1 MISSIGSSNSM
12 YSMTQMRQ
20 QMFSKIDTNGDG
32 KHDKTELAAMVAN
45 GPTGAPSV
53 DDILGS
59 FDTDGDG
66 AISESEFNA
75 GQEQNQ
81 ARGAGG
87 PPPPPMGNMSS
98 TDFIKQLFSD
108 SDTDE
113 DGVLSADELS
123 SMVTNGPAGGPS
135 ADELLSKLDTDGDG
149 SINESE
155 FIAGAPGQKAE
166 DTTGTSNTD
175 NLFSNLD
182 TNEDGVVSKAE
193 FEAAMNGITSTQSTS
208 QDDFVEK
215 LLEALQNNTTD
226 SSTSS
231 SSASSSSTYQ
241 NVSELLSAA
250 LKSYMQFSTNGFSQ
264 TNASS
269 VLGNSLFA

>member
-1 MISSIGSSNSM
+1 
-12 YSMTQMRQ
+12 MTQMRQ
-20 QMFSKIDTNGDG
+20 QMFSKIDTNGED

-53 DDILGS
+53 DDILS
-59 FDTDGDG
+59 TFDTDGDG

-75 GQEQNQ
+75 GQDQNRAQ
-81 ARGAGG
+81 GAGG
-87 PPPPPMGNMSS
+87 PPPPMGNMSS

-123 SMVTNGPAGGPS
+123 SMVANGPQGGPR

-149 SINESE
+149 SISESE
-155 FIAGAPGQKAE
+155 FIAGAPGQKA
-166 DTTGTSNTD
+166 DGTMGTARASGTSNSDTIFD
-175 NLFSNLD
+175 SLD
-182 TNEDGVVSKAE
+182 TNKDGVVSKAE
-193 FEAAMNGITSTQSTS
+193 FEAAMNSTASTQSTS
-208 QDDFVEK
+208 HDDFVEK
-215 LLEALQNNTTD
+215 LLEALQNNTSD
-226 SSTSS
+226 SSTSTS
-231 SSASSSSTYQ
+231 STSSNSTYQ